1 MPVPDISPSEVQAH
15 PLSGAGTPGQ
25 TSHVGGTQSLVR
37 VIAECWHRP
46 ALLGLELAW
55 RWGFGIPALA
65 LVAWLGWRLAVHLPL
80 DQIDPAQFS
89 LRYPIA
95 ASQWVVTAVGLVG
108 PPILHLVRWLA
119 PLLAVLWAVAS
130 GLGRNI
136 VLRRLDPQMRSAPL
150 TLIWLQLLRI
160 AALGA
165 TIAGWWYGL
174 HWAAATTLGGA
185 EPNLVGYFAWA
196 ICLSLGAFA
205 AWALLSWILSIAPM
219 IAMIE
224 NVGVAGSLARSLR
237 LGGLASKLAE
247 VNLILGII
255 KIILVLLALIL
266 SATPVPF
273 TATMQGPPLYMWWAG
288 VTVVYLA
295 FSDFFQVARLGVFIR
310 LWRASRT
317 PADTPAA

>member
-1 MPVPDISPSEVQAH
+1 MPDQAW
-15 PLSGAGTPGQ
+15 
-25 TSHVGGTQSLVR
+25 HVGGTQSLVS
-37 VIAECWHRP
+37 VIAECWRRP

-65 LVAWLGWRLAVHLPL
+65 WIAWLGWRLTARLPL
-80 DQIDPAQFS
+80 DQIDLSQFS

-95 ASQWVVTAVGLVG
+95 ASQWVAAAVGLVG
-108 PPILHLVRWLA
+108 PPILHLARWLA
-119 PLLAVLWAVAS
+119 PFLAILWAVAS
-130 GLGRNI
+130 GLGRNV
-136 VLRRLDPQMRSAPL
+136 VLRRLDPRMRSAPL

-165 TIAGWWYGL
+165 TVMGWWFGL
-174 HWAAATTLGGA
+174 RWAASTTLGGA
-185 EPNLVGYFAWA
+185 EPNLVGYFSWA

-247 VNLILGII
+247 VNLILGIV

-266 SATPVPF
+266 TATPIPF

-288 VTVVYLA
+288 VTIVYMA
-295 FSDFFQVARLGVFIR
+295 FSDFFQVTRLAVFIR
-310 LWRASRT
+310 LWRAYHPRAEAP
-317 PADTPAA
+317 PA

>member
-1 MPVPDISPSEVQAH
+1 MPGDRMPDR
-15 PLSGAGTPGQ
+15 GT
-25 TSHVGGTQSLVR
+25 HLGGTQSLVK

-46 ALLGLELAW
+46 GLLGLELAW

-65 LVAWLGWRLAVHLPL
+65 LIAWLGWRLAARLPL
-80 DQIDPAQFS
+80 DQIDLSQFS

-95 ASQWVVTAVGLVG
+95 ASQWVATVVGLVG

-130 GLGRNI
+130 GLGRNV

-165 TIAGWWYGL
+165 TVIGWWYGL
-174 HWAAATTLGGA
+174 RWAAATTLGGA

-196 ICLSLGAFA
+196 ICLSLGAFT

-219 IAMIE
+219 IALVE
-224 NVGVAGSLARSLR
+224 GVGLAGALTRSLR
-237 LGGLASKLAE
+237 LGGLAGELAE
-247 VNLILGII
+247 VNLILGIV

-288 VTVVYLA
+288 VTVVYMA

-310 LWRASRT
+310 LWRAYRPS
-317 PADTPAA
+317 AEAPAA